1 MKSLFR
7 ISSVVLVLLLIISY
21 LFPIGNLFYKNFK
34 TYNYKVTVSM
44 VNGTNRTFYFNDLK
58 GLSLFADS
66 HKGSY
71 YINIIEDGINIFGKK
86 SPIGINKG
94 VINGGLYVINVEKY

>member
-1 MKSLFR
+1 MKSLFK
-7 ISSVVLVLLLIISY
+7 IGGVVLVLLLIISY
-21 LFPIGNLFYKNFK
+21 LFPIRNLFYKNYK

-44 VNGTNRTFYFNDLK
+44 VNGNNRTFYFNDFK
-58 GLSLFADS
+58 GVSFFADS

-71 YINIIEDGINIFGKK
+71 YINVIEDGINIFGEKA
-86 SPIGINKG
+86 PIGMNRC